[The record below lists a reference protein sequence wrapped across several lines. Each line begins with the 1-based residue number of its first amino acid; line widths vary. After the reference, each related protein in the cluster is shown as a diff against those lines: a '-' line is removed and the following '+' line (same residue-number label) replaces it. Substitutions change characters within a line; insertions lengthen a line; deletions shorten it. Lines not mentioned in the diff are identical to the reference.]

1 MQCNLITE
9 YYKMCAQR
17 TILSVCRSCERY
29 FTTTSVSQ
37 SSRYL
42 KAQTAVNRAAMTV
55 KQLDIGVERELKR
68 IERLRKK
75 KEKKD
80 VLQRFYARSA
90 VINKKFISD
99 VAQVLKGYPELRG
112 LGMVV
117 TKTKVDV
124 NFTTLQVYWSSGKME
139 QEEKISAILVSKEA
153 EINRKVREVLG
164 EIPVLAFINDVN
176 YTSSGTM
183 ELLFNKVKTETEP
196 EGDLID
202 QLGEISL
209 ESQVGQVDRSQLLS
223 GIAAAQSRSR
233 AEHRIDL
240 EKEEAFKADYMR
252 SVDQHGGEAKKE
264 TRRRIKQFL
273 NQRNK
278 PQD

>member
-1 MQCNLITE
+1 MCYFYTRCTLHIYIIQFMQCNLITE
-9 YYKMCAQR
+9 YCKMCAQR

-29 FTTTSVSQ
+29 FSTSPVSQ

-42 KAQTAVNRAAMTV
+42 KGQTAVNRAAMTV

-80 VLQRFYARSA
+80 VLQSFYARSA

-124 NFTTLQVYWSSGKME
+124 NFTTLKVYWSSGKIE
-139 QEEKISAILVSKEA
+139 QGNLGYLCFFMPKEV
-153 EINRKVREVLG
+153 IFRL
-164 EIPVLAFINDVN
+164 PFFSYL
-176 YTSSGTM
+176 
-183 ELLFNKVKTETEP
+183 
-196 EGDLID
+196 
-202 QLGEISL
+202 
-209 ESQVGQVDRSQLLS
+209 
-223 GIAAAQSRSR
+223 
-233 AEHRIDL
+233 
-240 EKEEAFKADYMR
+240 
-252 SVDQHGGEAKKE
+252 
-264 TRRRIKQFL
+264 
-273 NQRNK
+273 
-278 PQD
+278 